1 MVMTKPECPECGS
14 SNAYYRKTSE
24 SWRCRKCKHEFQ
36 SGSDAVQSAVE
47 PSGQLNSETSAPDNN
62 SGKKSFMS
70 WLGSIF
76 GSGKK

>member
-36 SGSDAVQSAVE
+36 GGSDAVQSTEE
-47 PSGQLNSETSAPDNN
+47 PSGQLDSETPAVDND